1 MKLNNLL
8 SYKSI
13 CIQCHDNPDADAL
26 ASAYGLHL
34 YFKSK
39 GVESYI
45 VYGGRNQ
52 ITKPNLKLMIRE
64 LDIPV
69 SFFPET
75 FHINNG
81 LLLTVDCQPG
91 ESNVTMIRSEHTA
104 CIDHH
109 QICTHLE
116 MSEIRSYLGSCST
129 LVWKMLLDEDFNV
142 TGYPKLC
149 TALYYGLMT
158 DTGNFIES
166 LHPLDRDMKD
176 SIVFD
181 KSLVTRFI
189 NSNISIKELEIAG
202 IALIRHIYN
211 NDHRFAVVHSEA
223 CDPNILGL
231 ISDLVLQVDKIDTC
245 IVYNKVDSGYKISV
259 RSCIKEVR
267 ANELADYLTH
277 KIGSGGGHTDK
288 AGGFIFESLY
298 ESLYPTIN
306 TETYFGLRMTE
317 YFDSI
322 DIYYAKD
329 YSANLSEMQLYKKLP
344 TPVGVV
350 NPTDFLPVGANIVIR
365 SLENDTEM
373 KVDDDYLIVMGVN
386 GEVYPL
392 KKNLVMD
399 SYSFS
404 DEPFLY
410 EANYSPTI
418 RTNLDDKVYVL
429 ERYAKTCIPRDDVY
443 VFAKELDR
451 TVKVFT
457 LWDEDHY
464 VLGNPGDYIVCKR
477 DNPKD
482 VYVIP
487 KKTFDLSYILVNKQ

>member
-1 MKLNNLL
+1 MKLSSLL
-8 SYKSI
+8 NFKTI

-52 ITKPNLKLMIRE
+52 ITKPNLKLMIKS

-69 SFFPET
+69 SFFPES
-75 FHINNG
+75 FHLGEG

-91 ESNVTMIRSEHTA
+91 EGNVTMIRSEHVA

-109 QICTHLE
+109 KIYKQLE
-116 MSEIRSYLGSCST
+116 LSDIRSYLGSCST
-129 LVWKMLLDEDFNV
+129 LVWKLLADEDFDVNKD
-142 TGYPKLC
+142 PKLS

-176 SIVFD
+176 SLVYD
-181 KSLVTRFI
+181 KNLVTRFI

-211 NDHRFAVVHSEA
+211 DDHRFAVVHSEA

-245 IVYNKVDSGYKISV
+245 IVYNKVDSGFKISV

-267 ANELADYLTH
+267 ANELADFITH
-277 KIGSGGGHTDK
+277 KIGSGGGHDDK
-288 AGGFIFESLY
+288 AGGFIFEDLY
-298 ESLYPTIN
+298 ETLYPTIN

-317 YFDSI
+317 YFDSV
-322 DIYYAKD
+322 DICYAKNYAINTD
-329 YSANLSEMQLYKKLP
+329 DMALYHKLP
-344 TPVGVV
+344 IPVGYV
-350 NPTDFLPVGANIVIR
+350 DLSDLLPVGTNIVIR
-365 SLENDTEM
+365 TLSNDTET
-373 KVDDDYLIVMGVN
+373 KVDNDTYIILGVN
-386 GEVYPL
+386 NEVYPI
-392 KKNLVMD
+392 KKALFDNIYAPV
-399 SYSFS
+399 
-404 DEPFLY
+404 DEPFVY
-410 EANYSPTI
+410 ESDYAPTMRSNI
-418 RTNLDDKVYVL
+418 DDKIFHL
-429 ERYAKTCIPRDDVY
+429 EKYAHACVPKDNAH

-451 TVKVFT
+451 TIKVFT
-457 LWDEDHY
+457 LWDEEKY
-464 VLGNPGDYIVCKR
+464 VLGNPGDYLVCTCSNHKDIYIVP
-477 DNPKD
+477 N
-482 VYVIP
+482 
-487 KKTFDLSYILVNKQ
+487 KTFNISYEKI

>member
-1 MKLNNLL
+1 MKLSSLL

-26 ASAYGLHL
+26 ASAYGLYV
-34 YFKSK
+34 YFKEHD
-39 GVESYI
+39 VDVYI

-52 ITKPNLKLMIRE
+52 ITKPNLLLMIKE
-64 LDIPV
+64 LGISV

-75 FHINNG
+75 FLIRNG

-91 ESNVTMIRSEHTA
+91 QGNVSPIRCDKVA

-109 QICTHLE
+109 QRYTNIE
-116 MSEIRSYLGSCST
+116 MSDIRPYLGSCAT
-129 LVWKMLLDEDFNV
+129 LIWKLLDEEHFDFSAH
-142 TGYPKLC
+142 PELS

-166 LHPLDRDMKD
+166 LHPMDRDMKD
-176 SIVFD
+176 SLHFD
-181 KSLVTRFI
+181 KNLITRFI

-211 NDHRFAVVHSEA
+211 DDHRFAVVHSEA

-245 IVYNKVDSGYKISV
+245 CVYNHVDTGFKISV

-267 ANELADYLTH
+267 ANELAEYITQ

-288 AGGFIFESLY
+288 AGGFIFENLY

-322 DIYYAKD
+322 DIFYAK
-329 YSANLSEMQLYKKLP
+329 EMNDDISDMPLYEKKNV
-344 TPVGVV
+344 TVGFVD
-350 NPTDFLPVGANIVIR
+350 PTDFLPIGANIVIR
-365 SLENDTEM
+365 TLKSDTET
-373 KVDDDYLIVMGVN
+373 KVDNDFYILLGVN

-392 KKNLVMD
+392 KKHLFD
-399 SYSFS
+399 SIYEKHGEPYS
-404 DEPFLY
+404 Y
-410 EANYSPTI
+410 ETNYAPTI
-418 RTNLDDKVYVL
+418 RTNLDDKVFNL
-429 ERYAKTCIPRDDVY
+429 EDYAKTCTPRHNTFVY
-443 VFAKELDR
+443 AKELDHA
-451 TVKVFT
+451 VKVFP
-457 LWDEDHY
+457 LWNEDEY
-464 VLGNPGDYIVCKR
+464 ILGNPGDYLVR
-477 DNPKD
+477 QHNNPKD
-482 VYVIP
+482 VYIIP
-487 KKTFDLSYILVNKQ
+487 RDTFNMTYTLYEQ

>member
-1 MKLNNLL
+1 MKLNSLL
-8 SYKSI
+8 NYKSI

-26 ASAYGLHL
+26 ASAYGLYL

-39 GVESYI
+39 GVEAYI
-45 VYGGRNQ
+45 VYGGRNE
-52 ITKPNLKLMIRE
+52 ITKPNLVLMIKE
-64 LDIPV
+64 LEIPV

-75 FHINNG
+75 FHIKDG

-91 ESNVTMIRSEHTA
+91 EGNVTRIRAENTA

-109 QICTHLE
+109 QIYTHIE
-116 MSEIRSYLGSCST
+116 MSDIRSYLGSCST
-129 LVWKMLLDEDFNV
+129 LVWKLLNDENFEISN
-142 TGYPKLC
+142 YPKLC

-176 SIVFD
+176 SLTYD
-181 KSLVTRFI
+181 KSLITRFI

-211 NDHRFAVVHSEA
+211 SDYRFAVVHSET
-223 CDPNILGL
+223 CDSNILGL

-245 IVYNKVDSGYKISV
+245 IVYNNVDSGFKLSV
-259 RSCIKEVR
+259 RSCVKEVR
-267 ANELADYLTH
+267 ANELAEFITH
-277 KIGSGGGHTDK
+277 KIGSGGGHIDK

-322 DIYYAKD
+322 DICYARD
-329 YSANLSEMQLYKKLP
+329 YSINLSELQLYKKLP

-350 NPTDFLPVGANIVIR
+350 NPSDFLPVGTNVIIR
-365 SLENDTEM
+365 TLADDTET
-373 KVDDDYLIVMGVN
+373 KIDDDFYIVMGIN
-386 GEVYPL
+386 DDVYPL
-392 KKNLVMD
+392 KKDLFNA
-399 SYSFS
+399 SYTVS
-404 DEPFLY
+404 DDHFEY
-410 EANYSPTI
+410 EANYTPTI
-418 RTNLDDKVYVL
+418 RTIIDDRVFRLDK
-429 ERYAKTCIPRDDVY
+429 YAKTCVPKSDVV

-451 TVKVFT
+451 TIKVFT
-457 LWDEDHY
+457 LWDEDRY
-464 VLGNPGDYIVCKR
+464 VLGNPGDYLVCR
-477 DNPKD
+477 EDNPKD
-482 VYVIP
+482 IYVIP
-487 KKTFDLSYILVNKQ
+487 RKTFELSYVKIGK

>member
-1 MKLNNLL
+1 MKLSTLL
-8 SYKSI
+8 RYKSI

-34 YFKSK
+34 YFQANHI
-39 GVESYI
+39 ESYI

-75 FHINNG
+75 FHIKDG

-91 ESNVTMIRSEHTA
+91 ESNVTMIRAENTA

-109 QICTHLE
+109 QICTQLE
-116 MSEIRSYLGSCST
+116 MSDIRTYLGSCST
-129 LVWKMLLDEDFNV
+129 LVWKLLLDEGFNV
-142 TGYPKLC
+142 ADNPKLC

-176 SIVFD
+176 SLVFD
-181 KSLVTRFI
+181 KNLVTRFI

-211 NDHRFAVVHSEA
+211 DDHRFAVVHSEA

-245 IVYNKVDSGYKISV
+245 IVYSKVDSGYKISV

-288 AGGFIFESLY
+288 AGGFIFDSLY

-322 DIYYAKD
+322 DILYAKD
-329 YSANLSEMQLYKKLP
+329 YSANLSETSLYKKLP

-350 NPTDFLPVGANIVIR
+350 NPSEFLPMGANIIIR
-365 SLENDTEM
+365 SLEKDTEA
-373 KVDDDYLIVMGVN
+373 KVDDDFLILIGIN
-386 GEVYPL
+386 GEVYPIR
-392 KKNLVMD
+392 KKQFED
-399 SYSFS
+399 SYTVS
-404 DEPFLY
+404 DEPFIY

-418 RTNLDDKVYVL
+418 RTNIDDRVFVL
-429 ERYAKTCIPRDDVY
+429 ERYAKTCIPKDDVY
-443 VFAKELDR
+443 VHGKELDR

-457 LWDEDHY
+457 LWDEEQY
-464 VLGNPGDYIVCKR
+464 VLGNPGDYLVCKQ

-482 VYVIP
+482 IYIIP
-487 KKTFDLSYILVNKQ
+487 KKTFDLSYILVKR